1 MSGRRRAALALAL
14 AAGVGACAT
23 TAATPPVPPPLRP
36 KPRPGAVA
44 ARQSEKQDRTDCE
57 RSRRRT
63 GLPPLSYD
71 ERSIEE
77 AENLANQGQTLLRT
91 AGDGRAPEQQRMLE
105 KAVAR
110 LITALLADPYNVHAT
125 YNLAAAYARI
135 GRVQCAVNLLG
146 RLVPLRKLPSQKA
159 VVEAKLDRLFG
170 RAQYKGRLDPDFL
183 LLRDDPRFRDL
194 AKDF

>member
-1 MSGRRRAALALAL
+1 MSGRRVGVVALAL
-14 AAGVGACAT
+14 AAWVGGCAT
-23 TAATPPVPPPLRP
+23 TATTLPVPPPLRP
-36 KPRPGAVA
+36 KPRPGASA
-44 ARQSEKQDRTDCE
+44 SKQREAQDRTDCE
-57 RSRRRT
+57 RTRRRT

-77 AENLANQGQTLLRT
+77 AENLANQGQQMLRT
-91 AGDGRAPEQQRMLE
+91 AGDIRAEEQQRLLE

-146 RLVPLRKLPSQKA
+146 RLIPLRKLPSQKA
-159 VVEAKLDRLFG
+159 VVEAKIDRLFG
-170 RAQYKGRLDPDFL
+170 RKEYKGRLDPDFL